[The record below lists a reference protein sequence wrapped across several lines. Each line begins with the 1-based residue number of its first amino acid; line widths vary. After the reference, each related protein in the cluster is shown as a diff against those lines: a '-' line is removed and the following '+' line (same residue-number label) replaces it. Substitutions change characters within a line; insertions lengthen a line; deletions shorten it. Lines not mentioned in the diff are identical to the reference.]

1 MTKCLQIEDLN
12 ITDFP
17 RTFDFFI
24 FNILF
29 IIPFQMLNM
38 ICFKL
43 IWFGA
48 DFRGKLINYS
58 VLKLEKLR
66 NCTESE
72 LEIEQFI
79 VGGNDIFKLLD
90 SEKRYLSF
98 WMKEKCKDCIPS
110 LFSIFGHFL
119 SSSFLRLLSLVIGGI
134 SEVFLLISKCFGV
147 HCQLQLFES
156 KTYICIIILLWFKG
170 GLLLVLF
177 YI

>member
-1 MTKCLQIEDLN
+1 
-12 ITDFP
+12 
-17 RTFDFFI
+17 
-24 FNILF
+24 
-29 IIPFQMLNM
+29 MLNM
-38 ICFKL
+38 NCFKL
-43 IWFGA
+43 IWFGT

-110 LFSIFGHFL
+110 LFSIFGHFF
-119 SSSFLRLLSLVIGGI
+119 SSSFLRLLSLVIGRIGGI
-134 SEVFLLISKCFGV
+134 SEVFLLISKYFGSFTFKYFCLYPNILESTVSFSCLRARHIFALLSFSDLKVAYFWCF
-147 HCQLQLFES
+147 FIY
-156 KTYICIIILLWFKG
+156 KI
-170 GLLLVLF
+170 
-177 YI
+177 

>member
-1 MTKCLQIEDLN
+1 MFTNWRSEYNWFSPHLY
-12 ITDFP
+12 
-17 RTFDFFI
+17 FFI

-38 ICFKL
+38 ISFKL

-79 VGGNDIFKLLD
+79 VGGKDIFKLLD

-98 WMKEKCKDCIPS
+98 WMKEKCKGTG
-110 LFSIFGHFL
+110 LHAFTFQYFWAL
-119 SSSFLRLLSLVIGGI
+119 SFFFFFATSVS
-134 SEVFLLISKCFGV
+134 CD
-147 HCQLQLFES
+147 
-156 KTYICIIILLWFKG
+156 W
-170 GLLLVLF
+170 
-177 YI
+177 